1 MGTEDALAIYHEALK
16 YDRNN
21 ADIHFN
27 LGMLATDDDN
37 VFEAEVWFRQ
47 AIKLKEDFRSALF
60 NLALLL
66 ADQQRPLDAL
76 VPLQQLHHHHPMHI
90 KGLILLGDIY
100 TNHKRDLD
108 GAEECY
114 KKILEID
121 PHHVQG
127 QHNLCV
133 VHVERGNY
141 IEGKTCLEKALSL
154 APGEQYIRNHL
165 NIVKN
170 KIAQLDINKV

>member
-1 MGTEDALAIYHEALK
+1 MALK
-16 YDRNN
+16 S
-21 ADIHFN
+21 
-27 LGMLATDDDN
+27 
-37 VFEAEVWFRQ
+37 
-47 AIKLKEDFRSALF
+47 AIKSRLKHWKLKVKLFFSNNFR
-60 NLALLL
+60 
-66 ADQQRPLDAL
+66 
-76 VPLQQLHHHHPMHI
+76 
-90 KGLILLGDIY
+90 
-100 TNHKRDLD
+100 
-108 GAEECY
+108 
-114 KKILEID
+114 ILEID